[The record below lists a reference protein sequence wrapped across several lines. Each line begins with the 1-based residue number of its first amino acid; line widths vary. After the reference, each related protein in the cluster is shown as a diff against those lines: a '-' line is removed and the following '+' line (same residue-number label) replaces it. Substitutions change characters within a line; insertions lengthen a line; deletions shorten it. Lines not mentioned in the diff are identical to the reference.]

1 MADIFFQQY
10 RQPPFIG
17 EMGIRMKYFTKE
29 ITTGLPDSGESPA
42 LLRGYIPD
50 NLKEVDAAK
59 KHPAVLILP
68 GGAYFFT
75 SEREGEGVALKLMSE
90 GICAFVLNYHV
101 APVRF
106 PVALCEALLSLQYIR
121 ENCEEWNID
130 ADNISVLGFSAGGHL
145 AASVGVHWSKA
156 CILKNIPEAKKEL
169 VKPNKL
175 LLSYPVITSGEYAH
189 NGSMLNLLGE
199 ENQTQE
205 LLEFNSLEKQVTK
218 DTPKSFI
225 WHTYEDAS
233 VPVQNAM
240 LFATALI
247 QEGIT
252 TELHVY
258 PKGGHGLSLGNHIV
272 NGGWEYGKDH
282 DVAEWIERAVKFI
295 YTV

>member
-1 MADIFFQQY
+1 
-10 RQPPFIG
+10 
-17 EMGIRMKYFTKE
+17 MGIWGFKMKHFTKE
-29 ITTGLPDSGESPA
+29 IVTGLLDNGNEPA
-42 LLRGYIPD
+42 LLRAYIPD
-50 NLKEVDAAK
+50 NCKEVDLDK

-68 GGAYFFT
+68 GGAYFLT
-75 SEREGEGVALKLMSE
+75 SEREGEGIALKLMSE
-90 GICAFVLNYHV
+90 GICAFILNYHV

-121 ENCEEWNID
+121 ENSEEWNID
-130 ADNISVLGFSAGGHL
+130 TENISVLGFSAGGHL
-145 AASVGVHWSKA
+145 AASVGVHWNKDS
-156 CILKNIPEAKKEL
+156 ILNNIPEAKKEL

-189 NGSMLNLLGE
+189 KGSMLNLLGE
-199 ENQTQE
+199 DNQTEE

-225 WHTYEDAS
+225 WHTFEDTS

-240 LFATALI
+240 LFAGALI

-258 PKGGHGLSLGNHIV
+258 PKGWHGLSLGNHMV

-282 DVAEWIERAVKFI
+282 EIAVWIERAIAFI